1 MNCAQTTT
9 TATTIYGRKHSMN
22 NWSIAKA
29 FDDYFR
35 PTRRVQTY
43 DELSQLL
50 KWFRGKNIEI
60 KYLSLRNGEKI
71 IEALIGKNEK
81 IINIVED
88 SITKIVSS
96 PLNEDVKLENWQT
109 FFN

>member
-22 NWSIAKA
+22 NWSIGKA

-50 KWFRGKNIEI
+50 KWFR
-60 KYLSLRNGEKI
+60 
-71 IEALIGKNEK
+71 
-81 IINIVED
+81 IVH
-88 SITKIVSS
+88 IVTLKGLNVWACFCWFAVLAPSS
-96 PLNEDVKLENWQT
+96 VRI
-109 FFN
+109 